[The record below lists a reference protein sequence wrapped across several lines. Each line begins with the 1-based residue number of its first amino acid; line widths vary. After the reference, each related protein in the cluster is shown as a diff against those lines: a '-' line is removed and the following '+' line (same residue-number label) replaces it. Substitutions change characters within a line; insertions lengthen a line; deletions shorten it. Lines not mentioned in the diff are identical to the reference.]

1 MQKAFINLMH
11 Q

>member
-1 MQKAFINLMH
+1 MNLMH